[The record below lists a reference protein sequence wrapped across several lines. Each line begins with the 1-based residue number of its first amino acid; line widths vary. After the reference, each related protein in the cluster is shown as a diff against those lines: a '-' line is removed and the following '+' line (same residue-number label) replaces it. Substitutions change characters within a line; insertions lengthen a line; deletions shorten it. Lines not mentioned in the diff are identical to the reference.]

1 MPWLVEDAYAAS
13 AAVAGPRMTWESARV
28 FRRRGG
34 QVEGR
39 ATVTANGSWM
49 RRSDELIR
57 EPSSAAWL
65 NADCPKRSSVLA
77 LEGVEEL
84 HGTSQARP
92 DGRARLCTRHN
103 RLLLGGPQRS
113 VDHAPKHETSKNFQ
127 KTCFSPWL
135 NRRDPLKFASS
146 VFLGSFH
153 GNRSD
158 GLGGSSFRCGHRIR
172 RDTMLLQSIDGR
184 RTEGG
189 DRHGMPARRYQRGD
203 KKSPRV
209 LDTRSA
215 YHHNRQFS
223 TEGCPSG

>member
-1 MPWLVEDAYAAS
+1 MIVRIARVKVGNRQASLMTTPVALGSGGFVFSTARKLIQSAHLNRAGNLVKFKSVDRSTADPAPVAPWRLRRNANKLKSPSPVESIVFVMPWLVEDAYAAS

-135 NRRDPLKFASS
+135 NRRDPL
-146 VFLGSFH
+146 
-153 GNRSD
+153 
-158 GLGGSSFRCGHRIR
+158 
-172 RDTMLLQSIDGR
+172 
-184 RTEGG
+184 
-189 DRHGMPARRYQRGD
+189 
-203 KKSPRV
+203 
-209 LDTRSA
+209 
-215 YHHNRQFS
+215 
-223 TEGCPSG
+223 